1 MLTAVCCSAS
11 YLSLEGLIHNP
22 LFSVWYPLK
31 GHTYLNKLKVCAS
44 LKWTLG
50 TKGIKNFIQVRKN
63 FLKNNVITEN

>member
-22 LFSVWYPLK
+22 LVHPLK